1 MVVTGAAFCTS
12 DLAQPFTRRPTHI
25 DYGGIFRRSTPRSR
39 RSFCETLKTL
49 AEVSSGTREEWLSDR
64 LTDWYSRQVT
74 TCREYQSIS
83 GQLTT
88 SSTGGHLLL
97 YLRCISAASKMQS
110 MTLVS
115 FASFYGHVV
124 DAILSWIVH
133 PVHSVLGISYKDTC
147 RCLMTSI

>member
-97 YLRCISAASKMQS
+97 YLRCISAASIKCSPWHWCRLRLSMVMLSTPSCHESSIQS
-110 MTLVS
+110 TQFSESRIRTLV
-115 FASFYGHVV
+115 
-124 DAILSWIVH
+124 DA
-133 PVHSVLGISYKDTC
+133 
-147 RCLMTSI
+147 